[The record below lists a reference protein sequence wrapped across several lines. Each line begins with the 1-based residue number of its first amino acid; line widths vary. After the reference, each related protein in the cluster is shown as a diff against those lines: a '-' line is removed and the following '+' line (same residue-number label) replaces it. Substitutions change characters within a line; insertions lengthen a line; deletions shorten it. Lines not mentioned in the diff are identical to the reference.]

1 MELKDLWERVKFWAS
16 LKASVSGE
24 FKDYTLSS
32 IVLDRQA
39 VVV

>member
-1 MELKDLWERVKFWAS
+1 MGNFMGY
-16 LKASVSGE
+16 VSGE

-32 IVLDRQA
+32 VGLDWKA